1 MEKRYKGEE
10 DRKRLLVS
18 IVGLTAS
25 GKTSFL
31 HKVLDFLIDKSIPFK
46 VISVDSGAV
55 YKYLDIG
62 TAKPSKDEIKRYN
75 YHLIDVVSP
84 CHRYSLAR
92 FIEDADSVI
101 RNLEDGEILFIV
113 GGTPLYFYTLVGESG
128 YVPVKP
134 DHTLRKHL
142 RALADIY
149 GNEYVYSMMSHLDP
163 LSAEKIHPNDLK
175 RIIRTIEINLAT
187 GRMRPFATSFYRGL
201 HGFQEKRYVFLPPPE
216 IVREKIHARTVQ
228 MFKDGFVEEAGMV
241 SQRCPAPAPWLEVLG
256 YNHAYSAYMGAISQE
271 EAIANVFRDTWRFA
285 RRQRT
290 WFKKDKKGV
299 KVEDDRDR
307 GRIYEEIIRHI
318 CSYYRCG

>member
-1 MEKRYKGEE
+1 MEKRYRKEKK
-10 DRKRLLVS
+10 KRLLIS

-31 HKVLDFLIDKSIPFK
+31 HKVLDFLIEKGIPFK
-46 VISVDSGAV
+46 VISADSGAV

-62 TAKPSKDEIKRYN
+62 TAKPSKDEVKRYK

-92 FIEDADSVI
+92 FIEDANSVI
-101 RNLEDGEILFIV
+101 SNLSDGEILFIV

-134 DHTLRKHL
+134 DYHL
-142 RALADIY
+142 REHLLTLADMY
-149 GNEYVYSMMSHLDP
+149 GKEYVYNLMKHLDP
-163 LSAEKIHPNDLK
+163 LSAEKIHHNDLK
-175 RIIRTIEINLAT
+175 RMIRTIEINLAT
-187 GRMRPFATSFYRGL
+187 GKMRLFATSFYRKL
-201 HGFQEKRYVFLPPPE
+201 HNFQEKRYVFLPPPD
-216 IVREKIHARTVQ
+216 ILRENIYSRTVQ
-228 MFKDGFVEEAGMV
+228 MFKDGFIEEAGRV
-241 SQRCPAPAPWLEVLG
+241 SGRCPAPAPWLEVLG
-256 YNHAYSAYMGAISQE
+256 YNHAYSAYLGAISPE
-271 EAIANVFRDTWRFA
+271 EAVENVFRDTWRFA

-307 GRIYEEIIRHI
+307 KRTYEEIIRYI
-318 CSYYRCG
+318 CSHY